1 MFDKIKNYYFKYLER
16 RNSKRLL
23 AFVGKL
29 GSNHIFYRGSN
40 ISLLYGSSKND
51 ILIGDRFWLSGILV
65 SEFGGKI
72 TIGDYCMVQPN
83 SVIGAV
89 DSVTIGD
96 YTSIASNVTIMD
108 NNNHPVQPDD
118 RKIKQHSVS
127 GDILRSWKYAESKP
141 IVIGEN
147 VWIGTNSRINSLSL

>member
-1 MFDKIKNYYFKYLER
+1 MISLIKRYIDKYLEK

-23 AFVGKL
+23 GLVSKIGKDC
-29 GSNHIFYRGSN
+29 IFYRGSN
-40 ISLLYGSSKND
+40 ISLLFGSTKND
-51 ILIGDRFWLSGILV
+51 ILIGNRFWLSGALV

-72 TIGDYCMVQPN
+72 SIGDYCYIQSN

-96 YTSIASNVTIMD
+96 YTAIASNVTIID

-118 RKIKQHSVS
+118 RKIQQHSVS
-127 GDILRSWKYAESKP
+127 GDILRSWKYADSKP

-147 VWIGTNSRINSLSL
+147 VWIGAFKNK